1 MVKNSGGKQ
10 AKKLAR
16 KNQNNDEEKSS
27 INDICKTTEQD
38 YAIIEK
44 VLGGGRYSV
53 LTPDNKKRIAIS
65 RGKMFSRN
73 GKVKDRSLMS
83 IGNLVLI
90 SLRDFQ
96 DDKADILMFYN
107 KSQVDLLLEYNEIN
121 KNFIKKTNDIEDD
134 SNIVDDIYEDEKDEL
149 KLDDIW
155 EDI

>member
-27 INDICKTTEQD
+27 INDICKTNEQD